1 MNLKSIIESLLFVS
15 DRPLSKKEIAQKTKK
30 SLEEIEKAITEL
42 KNEYE
47 NEKRGIIIL
56 EKEDKIQ
63 FATHPENSEY
73 VKKFLDQEIREEL
86 TPAAIETLAIISY
99 RGPISKEEIDQI
111 RGVNCAII
119 LRHLL
124 VKGLIDEIKENGKI
138 FYNISFDFLRHLG
151 VKNQKELPQYEKF
164 HNLEIRIPDLNQ

>member
-1 MNLKSIIESLLFVS
+1 MNLKSIIESLLFIS

-30 SLEEIEKAITEL
+30 SLEEIERVIGEL
-42 KNEYE
+42 RDEYE
-47 NEKRGIIIL
+47 KEKRGIIVL
-56 EKEDKIQ
+56 EKEDRIQ
-63 FATHPENSEY
+63 LATNPENSEY
-73 VKKFLDQEIREEL
+73 VKKFLDHEIREEL

-99 RGPISKEEIDQI
+99 RGPISKEELDQT

-124 VKGLIDEIKENGKI
+124 IKGLIDQIKENGKI

-151 VKNQKELPQYEKF
+151 IKTQKELPQFEKF
-164 HNLEIRIPDLNQ
+164 HNLEIRILDINQ